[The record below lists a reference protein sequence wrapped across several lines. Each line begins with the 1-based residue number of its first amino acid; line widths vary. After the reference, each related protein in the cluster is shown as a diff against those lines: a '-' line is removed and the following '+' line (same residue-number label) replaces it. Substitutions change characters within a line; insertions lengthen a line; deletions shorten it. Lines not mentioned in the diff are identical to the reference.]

1 MKQVTGWKDDK
12 KFLEATAE
20 LIFQDPKDLWED
32 LCKKVDVKV
41 TYRQIQRGRQFP
53 FSIRNELR
61 NIYNKRIAIETKIV
75 EDCVEQSK
83 KEFRK
88 IVPYMILVVMAVLTM
103 LSIQ

>member
-12 KFLEATAE
+12 KFLEATAG
-20 LIFQDPKDLWED
+20 LLFQNSEDLWED
-32 LCKKVDVKV
+32 LCKRTGEKM
-41 TYRQIQRGRQFP
+41 TYREVKKGKSFP

-61 NIYNKRIAIETKIV
+61 NIYNRRMAIEMKIV
-75 EDCVEQSK
+75 DDCIEQSK